1 MKKIL
6 NNAGLVASQTEL
18 FQLTLA
24 KRQVL
29 IADIRTGFAQF
40 MNTHFDLHFIYP
52 YMIWIRH
59 GIED

>member
-1 MKKIL
+1 MKKKIL

-24 KRQVL
+24 QRQVL

-40 MNTHFDLHFIYP
+40 MNTHFDLQFF
-52 YMIWIRH
+52 
-59 GIED
+59 